1 MQCLVSNKGQQI
13 AFLHLD
19 LLCMMS
25 INSSIGYF
33 STIEVERLAKLNN
46 SWYSMISQIHYNNY

>member
-1 MQCLVSNKGQQI
+1 MASNKGQQL
-13 AFLHLD
+13 AFLHIEHFV

-33 STIEVERLAKLNN
+33 STVEVEHLAKLNTY
-46 SWYSMISQIHYNNY
+46 WYWIDIYINDLY